1 MTPFFVDTSVSAAL
15 DIVVKASLL
24 LAIAAVIHVVSR
36 RRASASTRHLM
47 LTVAMASALL
57 LPLASFVSPRWDV
70 VIRTAP
76 PVAEAPP
83 SEQRGDEVM
92 NIAPAPASLAVS
104 RQAEPTPAVFSWSF
118 AAVSAYLAGAFAMLL
133 LWIAQ
138 QWKMRHVSRR
148 ARLVADESWVR
159 VFSEDAVHMG
169 VGREVR
175 LLCSRE
181 HNVPFVF
188 GIRRAFIVMP
198 LIAETWTEERRRA
211 VIRHEL
217 AHIARHDTVTQMLA
231 FAACTLYWFHP
242 AAWWIARRLRIEA
255 ELACDDRVIAAG
267 TEAREYAGH
276 LLEIAYSLG
285 GSRAPALAIAMARPR
300 QLEGRMLAALDF
312 TRSRRTPGRAV
323 RIAAAAVAAVVMG
336 GIAGARPVTATATT
350 IRFGDVAPEIVVE
363 AGEVETR
370 EKAGETTQDAPGT
383 WEIRPSR
390 SEGTVHLRLVETNSS
405 SGSNVPIAQLEGL
418 TAEQLAG
425 AGGPI
430 QFRMRRDAGTFTFEG
445 VIRRGVGAG
454 TFSFTADANFP
465 GELAKRGFAR
475 PTAGEQYQLARHDI
489 GYAFVDELNRQ
500 KYAKPTTAE
509 LVRAGQHGVN
519 TTYLRD
525 MGALGYRLGSLDP
538 LITLR
543 DHGVT
548 PDYVRALAD
557 LGYKGLA
564 ADAIRQARDHGV
576 SAEYVRAMRE
586 AGYGSL
592 PMEALINARDHGV
605 SPEFVRGLAD
615 AGYKGLPLNELIR
628 VRDHGVSPEYVRELR
643 QLGHNLG
650 IAEFVNARDH
660 GVSVEY
666 VRELGTL
673 GYGKLP
679 MTSLVRA
686 RDHGVSVE
694 YVRALKALGYDQLSI
709 DDLITLRDHGLTAER
724 IKAANARAGTRLPID
739 LLKALASGGGVR

>member
-1 MTPFFVDTSVSAAL
+1 MTPYLVDNSISTAVE
-15 DIVVKASLL
+15 IVVKASLL
-24 LAIAAVIHVVSR
+24 LAIGVVVHALS

-47 LTVAMASALL
+47 LTIAMTSVLL
-57 LPLASFVSPRWDV
+57 LPLASSVSPEWEV
-70 VIRTAP
+70 AVRTIAP
-76 PVAEAPP
+76 AAEGSPIEPRA
-83 SEQRGDEVM
+83 DEKM
-92 NIAPAPASLAVS
+92 NIAPPSPAIFEAGSHIQPAPDAV
-104 RQAEPTPAVFSWSF
+104 SWSF
-118 AAVSAYLAGAFAMLL
+118 AALGVYVAGVFAMLL
-133 LWIAQ
+133 QWIAQ
-138 QWKMRHVSRR
+138 RWKMRRFARR
-148 ARLVADESWVR
+148 ATLVEDDEWMR
-159 VFSEDAVHMG
+159 VLSEDALRMG
-169 VGREVR
+169 VERPVR
-175 LLCSRE
+175 LLWSRE

-188 GIRRAFIVMP
+188 GIRRGFIVMP
-198 LIAETWTEERRRA
+198 LIAQTWTEERRRA
-211 VIRHEL
+211 VMRHEL
-217 AHIARHDTVTQMLA
+217 AHLARYDSVTQLLA
-231 FAACTLYWFHP
+231 LACCAIYWFHP
-242 AAWWIARRLRIEA
+242 VAWWVARRLRVEA

-300 QLEGRMLAALDF
+300 QLEGRMLAALDG
-312 TRSRRTPGRAV
+312 TRNRGIPRGSFR
-323 RIAAAAVAAVVMG
+323 VMASATAMTLLCVL
-336 GIAGARPVTATATT
+336 AGARPVTVTATT
-350 IRFGDVAPEIVVE
+350 VHIGDSGPEVV
-363 AGEVETR
+363 VETR
-370 EKAGETTQDAPGT
+370 ETATQETPGT
-383 WEIRPSR
+383 WEIRPGR
-390 SEGTVHLRLVETNSS
+390 TEGTVHLRIVEVNSS
-405 SGSNVPIAQLEGL
+405 SGTSVPIASLEGL
-418 TAEQLAG
+418 TGEQLTG
-425 AGGPI
+425 AGGPV
-430 QFRMRRDAGTFTFEG
+430 QFRVRRDAGTFTFEG

-454 TFSFTADANFP
+454 TFSFAANTNFP

-475 PTAGEQYQLARHDI
+475 PSEREQYQLARHDI
-489 GYAFVDELNRQ
+489 GYAFVDELNRLG
-500 KYAKPTTAE
+500 YAKPTTAE

-525 MGALGYRLGSLDP
+525 MGGLGYRLGSLDP

-548 PDYVRALAD
+548 PEYVRALAE
-557 LGYKGLA
+557 LGYKGLQ

-576 SAEYVRAMRE
+576 SAEYVRAMRD

-615 AGYKGLPLNELIR
+615 AGYKGLALDELIR
-628 VRDHGVSPEYVRELR
+628 VRDHGVSPEYVREMR

-679 MTSLVRA
+679 MTSFVRA

-694 YVRALKALGYDQLSI
+694 YVRALRALGYDQLSM

-724 IKAANARAGTRLPID
+724 IKAANARAGTRLPVD
-739 LLKALASGGGVR
+739 LLKALASGGGLR